1 MKKSKKLFIIIG
13 GVILVSILAGII
25 ILNERESKVID
36 SIEIGKEESEK
47 NEEPLNVVLENEEE
61 QKNEVIKIEENETL
75 EEDITKMET
84 EQKKTNEPTS
94 NININTNIDKQASN
108 DTSKIVSVTS
118 NNKTTNPEVKQ
129 ETENSNKTIE
139 QPQETN
145 QKTEQSKPVE
155 NKPVESKPVNTTP
168 VKTYK
173 VNQTY
178 INKLKNTIITEVTNN
193 LDKLNKYGI
202 TSVEQY
208 NIIEDS
214 SICTYNG
221 GNRSGWTYENVSA
234 FTTFK
239 SSIIKGTSMKIY
251 AVDEYLDGEYIQTLC
266 YYGH

>member
-1 MKKSKKLFIIIG
+1 MKKSKKLFILIGEIIL
-13 GVILVSILAGII
+13 ISILLGII

-47 NEEPLNVVLENEEE
+47 NEEPLNVVLANEEE
-61 QKNEVIKIEENETL
+61 QKNEVTEIEKNGTL
-75 EEDITKMET
+75 EEDKTKTET
-84 EQKKTNEPTS
+84 EQKKTKEPTS
-94 NININTNIDKQASN
+94 IINTNIDKQASN
-108 DTSKIVSVTS
+108 DTSKIVSVTL

-155 NKPVESKPVNTTP
+155 NKPVENKPVNITP
-168 VKTYK
+168 VRTYK

-178 INKLKNTIITEVTNN
+178 INKLKNTIITEATNK

-202 TSVEQY
+202 TSVDQY
-208 NIIEDS
+208 KIYVDS
-214 SICTYNG
+214 SICTCFG
-221 GNRSGWTYENVSA
+221 GNRNGWTYENVSA
-234 FTTFK
+234 YNTFK
-239 SSIIKGTSMKIY
+239 SSILKGTNIKIY
-251 AVDEYLDGEYIQTLC
+251 AVDEYYNGEYIQTLC